1 MRKFHLTIRAKL
13 VTGLAGCA
21 VVLLMVGG
29 LGLHGQARSNG
40 DAREIFRGNLEPVLQ
55 IAKVRGAEFA
65 DFTAVTQVL
74 VGRDAAAVDGA
85 ARVLAQRK
93 PQIDKAWSTYYP
105 EHAIGAEEQTM
116 AKAVMADRRQLDEVA
131 AAMLA
136 QMKQGDFD
144 AAARAY
150 AQSYAPTYERLRE
163 GSDHLFEI
171 NEQEARDAYAQS
183 QKSFAATQV
192 ESALAIAVGV
202 ALMAVL
208 LVTMLRAIATPI
220 RQAASLADAIA
231 GGELNHEVDIRRMDE
246 VGVMLRALQRMDGQ
260 LTGIVRE
267 VRRSAES
274 VASGSRE
281 IAHGNDDLSQRT
293 QEQASSLEEVASSME
308 EITTTV
314 RQNADNAAQASQL
327 SLGTLSSAEA
337 SGRVAA
343 EAATAMADASAAS
356 GRISD
361 IIGLIDEIAFQ
372 TNLLALNAAV
382 EAARAGEHGAGF
394 AVVAEAVR
402 TLSQRSAAA
411 AREIKGLIGESTAK
425 VEAGAALVS
434 SSGQALT
441 DVLAHV
447 RKVNDLVAEIAAA
460 SAEQSSGIAQIGIAV
475 GQMDEVTQQNAALVE
490 QAAAASEALQ
500 EQASGL
506 LGQVAFFRIRGEAQA
521 VSRAAPAAAASARR
535 SPSRDARAW
544 RSPAAAKTAA
554 LATAGEW
561 REF

>member
-1 MRKFHLTIRAKL
+1 MRKFHLTIRVKL
-13 VTGLAGCA
+13 IAGLAGCA
-21 VVLLMVGG
+21 LVLLTVGG
-29 LGLHGQARSNG
+29 LGLHGQARSNA
-40 DAREIFRGNLEPVLQ
+40 DAKEIFQDNLEPVLQ

-65 DFTAVTQVL
+65 DFAAITQVL
-74 VGRDAAAVDGA
+74 VQHDVAAVDGA
-85 ARVLAQRK
+85 AHALAQRK
-93 PQIDKAWSTYYP
+93 PQIEQAWSAYYP
-105 EHAIGAEEQTM
+105 AHAGGTDEQTV
-116 AKAVMADRRQLDEVA
+116 ARAVMAARRQMDEA
-131 AAMLA
+131 AIAMLA
-136 QMKQGDFD
+136 QMKQGDFSG
-144 AAARAY
+144 AARAY
-150 AQSYAPTYERLRE
+150 TERYEPAYARLRE
-163 GSDHLFEI
+163 SSDRLFAM
-171 NEQEARDAYAQS
+171 NEQEAHDAYAQA

-202 ALMAVL
+202 ALMAAL
-208 LVTMLRAIATPI
+208 LATMLRAIATPI

-274 VASGSRE
+274 VASGSRQ

-314 RQNADNAAQASQL
+314 RQNADNAVQASQL
-327 SLGTLSSAEA
+327 SLGTLSSAEE

-343 EAATAMADASAAS
+343 EAATVMADASAAS

-425 VEAGAALVS
+425 VQAGAALVS

-441 DVLAHV
+441 EVLARV

-460 SAEQSSGIAQIGIAV
+460 SAEQSTGIAQVGIAV
-475 GQMDEVTQQNAALVE
+475 GQLDEVTQQNAALVE
-490 QAAAASEALQ
+490 QAAAASQALQ

-506 LGQVAFFRIRGEAQA
+506 LGQVAFFRIRGETPVA
-521 VSRAAPAAAASARR
+521 SRTAPAAAAPAPRR
-535 SPSRDARAW
+535 VLAGVRERRDRK
-544 RSPAAAKTAA
+544 SVV
-554 LATAGEW
+554 
-561 REF
+561 